1 MEYKLT
7 HQAVMCLNDIL
18 ESIRICP
25 VCAKQ
30 CVWLKK
36 NIEEI
41 KEENFSVA
49 DYEKKLGNILA
60 SMHRQIEMG
69 FLRKSA
75 NCEKFSF
82 LHMKL
87 LHIFQNRFFME
98 KRKEPEHE
106 MLS

>member
-7 HQAVMCLNDIL
+7 HQTVNCLDDIL

-36 NIEEI
+36 NIEEV
-41 KEENFSVA
+41 KEGQFSVA

-60 SMHRQIEMG
+60 SMHKQIEMG
-69 FLRKSA
+69 FLRKSE
-75 NCEKFSF
+75 NCETFSF

-87 LHIFQNRFFME
+87 LHIFENRFFME
-98 KRKEPEHE
+98 KNNK
-106 MLS
+106 